1 MKTTIKIS
9 FLTIILSSL
18 LLVGFAEDKKAD
30 TNKKD
35 DKQETRSRALLVK
48 QVDDGKVDGLRIKVW
63 QYKSG
68 SLLAVDPATEFKS
81 GDQIKVSFKGN
92 FDGYV
97 YIVNITPGGKKQILF
112 PLKDNADNR
121 IIKDKVYSLPEGNDV
136 IAFDEEKGVEV
147 LQVYMSR
154 ERIKVFDDALKNTN
168 GEVGASASNVAT
180 ELQAKETN
188 KGGIAEESTA
198 VGGIR
203 ARKIILAPSRDKE
216 RENVAIP
223 EDEKGK
229 PAKLS
234 SGDGAVFEI
243 RLKHT

>member
-1 MKTTIKIS
+1 TG
-9 FLTIILSSL
+9 L
-18 LLVGFAEDKKAD
+18 AADKR
-30 TNKKD
+30 D
-35 DKQETRSRALLVK
+35 DKDKDARARALLVK
-48 QVDDGKVDGLRIKVW
+48 QVEDGKVDGLRLKIL

-68 SLLAVDPATEFKS
+68 SLWAVDPATEFKA
-81 GDQIKVSFKGN
+81 GDQIKVTFKGN

-97 YIVNITPGGKKQILF
+97 YIVNITPGGKKRILF
-112 PLKDNADNR
+112 PKSDSDNR
-121 IIKDKVYSLPEGNDV
+121 ILKDKIYNLPDGNDV

-154 ERIKVFDDALKNTN
+154 ERIKVFDEALKNAE
-168 GEVGASASNVAT
+168 GEVGASADSVAT
-180 ELQAKETN
+180 ELSAKEAN
-188 KGGIAEESTA
+188 HQQGGISEESASA
-198 VGGIR
+198 VSGIR

-216 RENVAIP
+216 KENVAIP

-234 SGDGAVFEI
+234 SGDVAVFEI

>member
-9 FLTIILSSL
+9 ILTMILSSL

-63 QYKSG
+63 QYKGG

-92 FDGYV
+92 FDGFV

-112 PLKDNADNR
+112 PLKENVDNR

-154 ERIKVFDDALKNTN
+154 NRIKVFDDALKNSN
-168 GEVGASASNVAT
+168 GEVGASADNAAT
-180 ELQAKETN
+180 ELQAKDN

-229 PAKLS
+229 PAKLA
-234 SGDGAVFEI
+234 SGDVAVFEI

>member
-9 FLTIILSSL
+9 LLTIILSSL
-18 LLVGFAEDKKAD
+18 LLVGFAED
-30 TNKKD
+30 KKD

-112 PLKDNADNR
+112 PLKDSTDNR

-154 ERIKVFDDALKNTN
+154 ERVKVFDDALKNSN
-168 GEVGASASNVAT
+168 GEVGASAAAAAT
-180 ELQAKETN
+180 ELQAKDN

-234 SGDGAVFEI
+234 SGDVAVFEI